1 MRQLGYLA
9 CQRFC
14 LIFTKR
20 DACEFKNQHGL
31 ACGVH
36 THSGKRL
43 FENKRGVRLCANKK
57 KMDVFSIM
65 GCFPDT
71 KLGLPAPPVRTH
83 ADGKC

>member
-57 KMDVFSIM
+57 D
-65 GCFPDT
+65 GCIFDH
-71 KLGLPAPPVRTH
+71 GLLSRYQTWPACTTSEN
-83 ADGKC
+83 AC